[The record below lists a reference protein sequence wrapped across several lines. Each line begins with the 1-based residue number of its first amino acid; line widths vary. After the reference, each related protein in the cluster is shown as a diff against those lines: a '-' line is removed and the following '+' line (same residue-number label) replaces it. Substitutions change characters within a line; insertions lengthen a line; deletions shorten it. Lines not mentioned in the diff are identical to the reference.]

1 MVGMAR
7 RVVGDEDASCGLGL
21 LPVFQDFDPVLRHG
35 TRLTPELLHPLA
47 VDAGGALYELRRV
60 DKVRVADLV
69 HVESRV
75 GQHPREMSRGA
86 CVVKVDVRKV
96 DLPHVFIGDATILHA
111 GGEPVEA
118 VRRTGLDE
126 GGGSSVFAKQEERG
140 YYLPCIHEV
149 KVYNLYLHLRS
160 SLLRLQAEIIQTLF
174 VRLPA
179 RLKKGKE
186 SVLDLNLM
194 RELSVKTDTKIV
206 LLVLD
211 GLGGLPM
218 DPSGQTELEAANT
231 PNLDDLAARSDLGL
245 SRPVAAG
252 VSPGSGPGHLGLF
265 GYDPVRFQVG
275 RGVLSAL
282 GVGFDLGESDLAARV
297 NFATK
302 DESGRISDRR
312 AGRIP
317 SEKGEELVG
326 LLNENLNFDGVEVF
340 VVHEKE
346 YRAVAVFRG
355 EGLSDALAD
364 SDPQRTGLEPL
375 RVETTDGSQEARKS
389 AEIAN
394 TFVEQA
400 NEILADQHPANTV
413 LVRGF
418 GMHPA
423 LPSFEETYDL
433 DAAAIASYPMYKGL
447 ARLAGMQ
454 LLEEGEGIG
463 GEFETLK
470 ANWDDHDFF
479 FIHIKP
485 TDAAGEDGDFDRK
498 VFVIEEVDA
507 QMPMLLDLG
516 PDVLAITGDHATPA
530 KLKSHSWH
538 GVPFLLASPY
548 TLPTANSFGERP
560 CAGGSLGVFQA
571 EEIMGFLMGHA
582 LKLNRF
588 GA

>member
-1 MVGMAR
+1 
-7 RVVGDEDASCGLGL
+7 
-21 LPVFQDFDPVLRHG
+21 
-35 TRLTPELLHPLA
+35 
-47 VDAGGALYELRRV
+47 
-60 DKVRVADLV
+60 
-69 HVESRV
+69 
-75 GQHPREMSRGA
+75 
-86 CVVKVDVRKV
+86 
-96 DLPHVFIGDATILHA
+96 
-111 GGEPVEA
+111 
-118 VRRTGLDE
+118 
-126 GGGSSVFAKQEERG
+126 
-140 YYLPCIHEV
+140 
-149 KVYNLYLHLRS
+149 
-160 SLLRLQAEIIQTLF
+160 
-174 VRLPA
+174 
-179 RLKKGKE
+179 
-186 SVLDLNLM
+186 M

-218 DPSGQTELEAANT
+218 DPSGRTELEAAET
-231 PNLDDLAARSDLGL
+231 PNLDALASRSDLGL

-265 GYDPVRFQVG
+265 GYDPLRFQVG

-282 GVGFDLGESDLAARV
+282 GVGFELGESDLAARV

-302 DESGRISDRR
+302 GEDGKISDRR

-317 SEKGEELVG
+317 SEKGEELVD
-326 LLNENLNFDGVEVF
+326 LLNENLNLEGVDEVF
-340 VVHEKE
+340 VMHEKE

-375 RVETTDGSQEARKS
+375 RVETTDGSEEARKS
-389 AEIAN
+389 ARIAN
-394 TFVEQA
+394 SFVEQA
-400 NEILADQHPANTV
+400 NEILSDQHPANTV

-423 LPSFEETYDL
+423 LPSFDQTYDL
-433 DAAAIASYPMYKGL
+433 NAAAIASYPMYKGL

-454 LLEEGEGIG
+454 LLEEGEGIV

-470 ANWDDHDFF
+470 ANWEDHDFF

-498 VFVIEEVDA
+498 ASVIEEVDA
-507 QMPMLLDLG
+507 QIPGLLDLG
-516 PDVLAITGDHATPA
+516 PDALAITGDHATPA

-538 GVPFLLASPY
+538 GVPLLLNSPY
-548 TLPTANSFGERP
+548 TLPTADSFGERT
-560 CAGGSLGVFQA
+560 CAGGSLGVFPA

>member
-1 MVGMAR
+1 
-7 RVVGDEDASCGLGL
+7 
-21 LPVFQDFDPVLRHG
+21 
-35 TRLTPELLHPLA
+35 
-47 VDAGGALYELRRV
+47 
-60 DKVRVADLV
+60 
-69 HVESRV
+69 
-75 GQHPREMSRGA
+75 
-86 CVVKVDVRKV
+86 
-96 DLPHVFIGDATILHA
+96 
-111 GGEPVEA
+111 
-118 VRRTGLDE
+118 
-126 GGGSSVFAKQEERG
+126 
-140 YYLPCIHEV
+140 
-149 KVYNLYLHLRS
+149 
-160 SLLRLQAEIIQTLF
+160 
-174 VRLPA
+174 
-179 RLKKGKE
+179 
-186 SVLDLNLM
+186 LDLNLM

-218 DPSGQTELEAANT
+218 DPSGRTELEAAET
-231 PNLDDLAARSDLGL
+231 PNLDALASRSDLGL

-265 GYDPVRFQVG
+265 GYDPLRFQVG

-282 GVGFDLGESDLAARV
+282 GVGFELGESDLAARV

-302 DESGRISDRR
+302 GENGKISDRR

-317 SEKGEELVG
+317 SEKGEELVD
-326 LLNENLNFDGVEVF
+326 LLNENLNLEGVDEVF
-340 VVHEKE
+340 VMHEKE

-375 RVETTDGSQEARKS
+375 RVETTDGSEEARKS
-389 AEIAN
+389 ARIAN
-394 TFVEQA
+394 SFVEQA
-400 NEILADQHPANTV
+400 NEILSDQHPANTV

-423 LPSFEETYDL
+423 LPSFDQTYDL
-433 DAAAIASYPMYKGL
+433 NAAAIASYPMYKGL

-454 LLEEGEGIG
+454 LLEEGEGIA

-470 ANWDDHDFF
+470 ANWEDHDFF

-498 VFVIEEVDA
+498 ASVIEEVDA
-507 QMPMLLDLG
+507 QIPGLLDLG
-516 PDVLAITGDHATPA
+516 PDALAITGDHATPA

-538 GVPFLLASPY
+538 GVPLLLNSPY
-548 TLPTANSFGERP
+548 TLPTADSFGERT
-560 CAGGSLGVFQA
+560 CAGGSLGVFPA

>member
-1 MVGMAR
+1 
-7 RVVGDEDASCGLGL
+7 
-21 LPVFQDFDPVLRHG
+21 
-35 TRLTPELLHPLA
+35 
-47 VDAGGALYELRRV
+47 
-60 DKVRVADLV
+60 
-69 HVESRV
+69 
-75 GQHPREMSRGA
+75 
-86 CVVKVDVRKV
+86 
-96 DLPHVFIGDATILHA
+96 
-111 GGEPVEA
+111 
-118 VRRTGLDE
+118 
-126 GGGSSVFAKQEERG
+126 
-140 YYLPCIHEV
+140 
-149 KVYNLYLHLRS
+149 
-160 SLLRLQAEIIQTLF
+160 
-174 VRLPA
+174 
-179 RLKKGKE
+179 
-186 SVLDLNLM
+186 M

-218 DPSGQTELEAANT
+218 DPSGRTELEAAET
-231 PNLDDLAARSDLGL
+231 PNLDTLASRSDLGL

-265 GYDPVRFQVG
+265 GYDPLRFQVG

-282 GVGFDLGESDLAARV
+282 GVGFELGESDLAARV

-302 DESGRISDRR
+302 DENGKISDRR

-317 SEKGEELVG
+317 SEKGEELVD
-326 LLNENLNFDGVEVF
+326 LLNENLNLEGVDEVF
-340 VVHEKE
+340 VMHEKE

-375 RVETTDGSQEARKS
+375 RVETTDGSEEARKS
-389 AEIAN
+389 ARIAN
-394 TFVEQA
+394 SFVEQA
-400 NEILADQHPANTV
+400 NEILSDQHPANTV

-423 LPSFEETYDL
+423 LPSFDQTYDL
-433 DAAAIASYPMYKGL
+433 NAAAIASYPMYKGL

-454 LLEEGEGIG
+454 LLEEGEGIA

-470 ANWDDHDFF
+470 ANWEDHDFF

-498 VFVIEEVDA
+498 ASVIEEVDA
-507 QMPMLLDLG
+507 QIPGLLDLG
-516 PDVLAITGDHATPA
+516 PDALAITGDHATPA

-538 GVPFLLASPY
+538 GVPLLLNSPY
-548 TLPTANSFGERP
+548 TLPTADSFGERT
-560 CAGGSLGVFQA
+560 CAGGSLGVFPA